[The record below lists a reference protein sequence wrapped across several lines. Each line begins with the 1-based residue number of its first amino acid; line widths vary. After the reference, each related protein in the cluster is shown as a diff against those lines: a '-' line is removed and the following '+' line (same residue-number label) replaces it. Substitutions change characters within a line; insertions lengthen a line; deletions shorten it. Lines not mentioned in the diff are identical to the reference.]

1 MNKII
6 RTIIY
11 TGIYCALGAEALCA
25 LSAVVQAAEDAPHKT
40 VKFGDLNISNP
51 EGAKA
56 LYGRIR
62 AAARDVCEMSATYEW
77 LARPAVKKCI
87 DTAIDKAVKDVNAP
101 ELTALRFGGNTR
113 LASK

>member
-62 AAARDVCEMSATYEW
+62 AAARDVCEMSLGSDW
-77 LARPAVKKCI
+77 VLRPAMKTCI
-87 DTAIDKAVKDVNAP
+87 DTAIDNAVKDVNSP
-101 ELTALRFGGNTR
+101 ELTSLRFGGNIR